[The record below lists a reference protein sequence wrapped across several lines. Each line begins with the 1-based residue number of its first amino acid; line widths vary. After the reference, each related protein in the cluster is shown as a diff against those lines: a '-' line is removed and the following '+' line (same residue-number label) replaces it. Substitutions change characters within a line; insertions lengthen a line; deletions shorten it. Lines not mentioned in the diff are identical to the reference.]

1 MEAQLTTTTESVRI
15 DKDLLAKIRS
25 ISKKRGQTIA
35 GYINVNLEKI
45 VERDWNK
52 LDAQNRL

>member
-1 MEAQLTTTTESVRI
+1 MEAQLTTTTESVRV
-15 DKDLLAKIRS
+15 DKELLAKIRH

-45 VERDWNK
+45 VERDWQK